1 MEIRPILSALSRNK
15 TGAFLIAA
23 QIALTFA
30 ITVNAAYVIRDRL
43 ATAARPSGV
52 DDEQRVVTVR
62 YTMTSSQNLDA
73 LQQRD
78 LVSLRGLP
86 GVESASITN
95 QVPLGGGGW
104 SGSMAAG
111 NTRAAPSVNAGMIF
125 DDGSLLKT
133 LGVKVIEG
141 RYFTP
146 DEVMVIDPETSR
158 DTPPVVLITRALAK
172 ALFPNEASVL
182 GKTLY
187 QGNTPDAPAMRII
200 GVIDHIETPWAQ
212 TSEKHLNSVVFP
224 QRLLQPYNYYVMRL
238 KPGALETTKQA
249 VLDALA
255 KNDPDRVASG
265 DGVVSIE
272 KLRAKRYR
280 GEHAVAGL
288 LIAVTAFLL
297 IVTASGIVGMASLWV
312 NLRRKQIGVR
322 RALGATRGD
331 IVRYFVTE
339 NLLITGA
346 GVVTGVIAAQM
357 LNAALLRQMSLPQLP
372 WSGLAFGVVA
382 LALLGV
388 GSVMGPAVRASKLS
402 PALATRSV

>member
-15 TGAFLIAA
+15 TGAFLISA

-62 YTMTSSQNLDA
+62 FAMTSTQNLDV

-78 LVSLRGLP
+78 LASLRSVP
-86 GVESASITN
+86 GVESASTAN

-104 SGSMAAG
+104 SGSFAAG
-111 NTRAAPSVNAGMIF
+111 TTRESPNVNAGMVF
-125 DDGSLLKT
+125 DDGGLLKT
-133 LGVKVIEG
+133 LGIAVVEG

-146 DEVMVIDPETSR
+146 DEIMVVDPKTTR
-158 DTPPVVLITRALAK
+158 DNPPIALVTRALAK
-172 ALFPNEASVL
+172 ALYPGVDSVL
-182 GKTLY
+182 GKTIY
-187 QGNTPDAPAMRII
+187 QGNSADAPAARIV

-212 TSEKHLNSVVFP
+212 IREAHLNSVIYP
-224 QRLLQPYNYYVMRL
+224 QRMLQPYNYYVMRL
-238 KPGALETTKQA
+238 KPGSLEQTKQA
-249 VLDALA
+249 ALDALA
-255 KNDPDRVASG
+255 KNDPDRVSI
-265 DGVVSIE
+265 DGIRSIE
-272 KLRAKRYR
+272 QLRSKRYR

-322 RALGATRGD
+322 RALGASRGD

-346 GVVTGVIAAQM
+346 GVVAGVIAAQL
-357 LNAALLRQMSLPQLP
+357 LNAALMREMSLPPLP
-372 WSGLAFGVVA
+372 WGGLAFGVAA
-382 LALLGV
+382 LLLLGV
-388 GSVMGPAVRASKLS
+388 GAVMGPAVRASRLS
-402 PALATRSV
+402 PALATRSI

>member
-30 ITVNAAYVIRDRL
+30 ITINAAYVIRDRL

-52 DDEQRVVTVR
+52 EDEDRVVAVR
-62 YTMTSSQNLDA
+62 YTMTSVQNIDA

-78 LVSLRGLP
+78 LATLRGLP
-86 GVESASITN
+86 GVESAAITN
-95 QVPLGGGGW
+95 QIPFGGGGW
-104 SGSMAAG
+104 SGSFSVG
-111 NTRAAPSVNAGMIF
+111 NTRESPAVQAGMMF
-125 DDGSLLKT
+125 DNGDVLKT

-158 DTPPVVLITRALAK
+158 DTPPVVLLTAEMAK
-172 ALFPNEASVL
+172 ALFPGGESVL
-182 GKTLY
+182 GKTIYL
-187 QGNTPDAPAMRII
+187 GNTADAPAVRVI
-200 GVIDHIETPWAQ
+200 GVIGLMETPWASV
-212 TSEKHLNSVVFP
+212 SEKHLYSVVFP
-224 QRLLQPYNYYVMRL
+224 QRLLQANNHYLLRL
-238 KPGALETTKQA
+238 KPGALEQTKQA

-255 KNDPDRVASG
+255 RNDPDRVVGRDGLAS
-265 DGVVSIE
+265 IA
-272 KLRAKRYR
+272 KMRAKRYR

-339 NLLITGA
+339 NLLITGS
-346 GVVTGVIAAQM
+346 GVVAGVIAAQL
-357 LNAALLRQMSLPQLP
+357 LNATLVRQMSLPQLP
-372 WSGLAFGVVA
+372 WQGLAFGVVA
-382 LALLGV
+382 LVILGV
-388 GSVMGPAVRASKLS
+388 GSVLGPAVRASRLS

>member
-52 DDEQRVVTVR
+52 DDEQRVVSVR
-62 YTMTSSQNLDA
+62 YTMTTSQNLDA

-78 LVSLRGLP
+78 LASLRGLP
-86 GVESASITN
+86 GVESASVAN

-104 SGSMAAG
+104 SGSFAIG
-111 NTRAAPSVNAGMIF
+111 NTRASPSVNAGMVF
-125 DDGSLLKT
+125 DDGALMKT
-133 LGVKVIEG
+133 LGVKVVEG

-146 DEVMVIDPETSR
+146 EEIMVIDPEKTR
-158 DTPPVVLITRALAK
+158 DTPPVVLITHALAK

-182 GKTLY
+182 GKTIYL
-187 QGNTPDAPAMRII
+187 GNTADSPAARIV
-200 GVIDHIETPWAQ
+200 GVIGHIETPWAQ
-212 TSEKHLNSVVFP
+212 TSDTHLNSVIFP

-238 KPGALETTKQA
+238 KPGALEQTRQA

-255 KNDPDRVASG
+255 KNDPDRVST
-265 DGVVSIE
+265 DGVRSIE
-272 KLRAKRYR
+272 QLRAKRYR

-288 LIAVTAFLL
+288 LIAVTVFLL

-339 NLLITGA
+339 NLMITGA
-346 GVVTGVIAAQM
+346 GVVIGVIAAQL
-357 LNAALLRQMSLPQLP
+357 LNAVLVRQMTLPQLP
-372 WSGLAFGVVA
+372 WPGLAAGM
-382 LALLGV
+382 LALLVLGL
-388 GSVMGPAVRASKLS
+388 GSVLGPAVRASRLS